1 MASRRHIT
9 GYNLLCVCTCIL
21 ILTLSGIDAS
31 HDAFTALPKYQVNL
45 DLSPE
50 TRWASIVTNFQYLD
64 AYIRQIIETYVPKVL
79 MPLVEKIG
87 AAIDNY
93 LQQPYAG
100 ELRGIAQALNCSLG
114 DVVIA
119 NLIYD
124 ISAFCTSI
132 VSQDDQGQIWHS
144 RNLDYNFGDMLRN
157 LTVHVEFVSQGQIVY
172 SAITYAGYI
181 GILTGQRPKDYSIT
195 VNQRSEGSILENIL
209 LALLDRKAVPTTFLV
224 RDILA
229 NVPDFESAINHLSTT
244 DTIAPVYFI
253 IAGVNPGQGAVITK
267 GRLETIDIWRLDPIH
282 GRWFVLETNYDHWT
296 TPPPWDDRR
305 DAAIKAMNRLGQNNI
320 TVASLFDVMSVQ
332 PVLNSLTTYTVIMS
346 PAQPDLMQAW
356 IRHCC

>member
-1 MASRRHIT
+1 MQDYAIAARDMQRI
-9 GYNLLCVCTCIL
+9 
-21 ILTLSGIDAS
+21 
-31 HDAFTALPKYQVNL
+31 
-45 DLSPE
+45 
-50 TRWASIVTNFQYLD
+50 
-64 AYIRQIIETYVPKVL
+64 IRTYVPKAL

-93 LQQPYAG
+93 LKQPYAG

-157 LTVHVEFVSQGQIVY
+157 LTIHVEFVSKGKTVY

-181 GILTGQRPKDYSIT
+181 GILSGQKPKAFSIT
-195 VNQRSEGSILENIL
+195 VNQRSEGFILENIL

-229 NVPDFESAINHLSTT
+229 NEPDFESAISRLSTT
-244 DTIAPVYFI
+244 DTVAPVYFI
-253 IAGVNPGQGAVITK
+253 IAGMNPGQGAVITK
-267 GRLETIDIWRLDPIH
+267 SRLETVDIWRLDPTH
-282 GRWFVLETNYDHWT
+282 GHWFVLETNYDRWT

-305 DAAIKAMNRLGQNNI
+305 DAAIKAMNRLGQHNI
-320 TVASLFDVMSVQ
+320 TVASLLDVMSVE
-332 PVLNSLTTYTVIMS
+332 PVLNSHTTYTVIMC
-346 PAQPDLMQAW
+346 PAHPDLMQAW
-356 IRHCC
+356 IRYCC

>member
-1 MASRRHIT
+1 MTLKMAIFAL
-9 GYNLLCVCTCIL
+9 LLCVLCELHI
-21 ILTLSGIDAS
+21 G
-31 HDAFTALPKYQVNL
+31 FTSDSFTFTGLKHYVV
-45 DLSPE
+45 DLNTSPE
-50 TRWASIVTNFQYLD
+50 ERWDQVMLNYAVAASDMQRI
-64 AYIRQIIETYVPKVL
+64 IRTYVPKVL